1 MWRDRVLAELVGADA
16 RSPIEP
22 GIVVADELTPGAV
35 ADLDPASAWGIATAR
50 GGTLDHA
57 AIVAGAL
64 GIPLIIGLG
73 PALLSVAEGATLALD
88 GDAGALTIEPDAA
101 TATALEQRREA
112 DAAARAEALAAADE
126 PVVLADGRRVE
137 VFANIGNASDAQLA
151 VSQGAEGVGLLRT
164 EFLFHDR
171 ATPPSE
177 DEQVAAL
184 TEIAERLD
192 GRPLIVRTLDAGA
205 DKPLPFLTIE
215 PEANPFLGR
224 RGIRLSL
231 EQPELFSTQ
240 LRAILRVAAEH
251 PLSVMFPMV
260 STVAELQAARR
271 LLDGARE
278 ALGST
283 AQLEVGVMIE
293 VPAAALQAAQLAPHV
308 DFFSIGTN
316 DLSQYTMA
324 AERGNPALAGLL
336 AEALEPVL
344 TLIASVTAAAE
355 EHGRWVGV
363 CGELA
368 GDPDAAL
375 RLVSLGV
382 RELSMAP
389 ARIPAVKARLRGQA
403 AAIACLEPSDTKEH
417 SRE

>member
-1 MWRDRVLAELVGADA
+1 M
-16 RSPIEP
+16 
-22 GIVVADELTPGAV
+22 
-35 ADLDPASAWGIATAR
+35 
-50 GGTLDHA
+50 
-57 AIVAGAL
+57 
-64 GIPLIIGLG
+64 
-73 PALLSVAEGATLALD
+73 
-88 GDAGALTIEPDAA
+88 
-101 TATALEQRREA
+101 
-112 DAAARAEALAAADE
+112 
-126 PVVLADGRRVE
+126 
-137 VFANIGNASDAQLA
+137 
-151 VSQGAEGVGLLRT
+151 
-164 EFLFHDR
+164 
-171 ATPPSE
+171 
-177 DEQVAAL
+177 
-184 TEIAERLD
+184 
-192 GRPLIVRTLDAGA
+192 
-205 DKPLPFLTIE
+205 E

-278 ALGST
+278 ALAST

-293 VPAAALQAAQLAPHV
+293 VPAAALQADQLAPHV

-355 EHGRWVGV
+355 AHGRWVGV

-368 GDPDAAL
+368 GDPDAAV

-389 ARIPAVKARLRGQA
+389 ARIPAVKARLRGA
-403 AAIACLEPSDTKEH
+403 A
-417 SRE
+417 R